1 MRLLSGGRGNGGSC
15 AEKKA
20 CNYLAAMLKNRQIDI
35 CLSRE
40 LFLCGVAA
48 VLFVFIN

>member
-1 MRLLSGGRGNGGSC
+1 VCGYCLAGGATAEAARKKGLQLSGGN
-15 AEKKA
+15 A
-20 CNYLAAMLKNRQIDI
+20 KNRQIDI